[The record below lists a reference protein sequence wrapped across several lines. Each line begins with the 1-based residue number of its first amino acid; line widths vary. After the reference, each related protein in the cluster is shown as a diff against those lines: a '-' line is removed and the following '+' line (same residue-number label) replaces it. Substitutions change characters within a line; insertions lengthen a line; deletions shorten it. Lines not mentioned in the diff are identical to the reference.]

1 MSTGNIKYKNKLKR
15 ILTLLNINIFIYKK
29 NI

>member
-15 ILTLLNINIFIYKK
+15 ILTLLNINIFIYK